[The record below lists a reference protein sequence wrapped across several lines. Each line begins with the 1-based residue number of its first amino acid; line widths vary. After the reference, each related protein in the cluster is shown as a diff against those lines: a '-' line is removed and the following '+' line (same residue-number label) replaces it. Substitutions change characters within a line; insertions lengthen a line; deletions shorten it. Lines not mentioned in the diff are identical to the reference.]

1 MADRHHGLLSWYRHA
16 AEQRNRELGV
26 ADSSYRLNI
35 GLARKLRDHLR
46 RAVSERLGGEYHI
59 QSAIQIHELFFMFY
73 NVGIV

>member
-59 QSAIQIHELFFMFY
+59 QSAIQIHELFF
-73 NVGIV
+73 VL